1 MPVEDIAVR
10 FDGVSKSIG
19 EIDVLED
26 ISFEVPRGTVFSILG
41 RCGAG
46 KTVALKLSIGLL
58 KPDLGRIFLNNQ
70 DITAMDHPA
79 LLNVRRSTGFVFQTS
94 AVFDSISV
102 AENVAFPLRC
112 ATGIPEGKLRDRVW
126 QQLDQVGLAEDGG
139 KMPNDLSFGMRK
151 LLAFARALAS
161 DPAILLL
168 DDPWGGV
175 DSVTG
180 AFIRELLLGLR
191 ERPGTTLLITAN
203 RITEV
208 REFCEQLAVLDAGRL
223 IASGSPEEVE
233 RSDHPAVRQFFLQD
247 S

>member
-1 MPVEDIAVR
+1 MAVR

-19 EIDVLED
+19 ETGVLED

-41 RCGAG
+41 RRGAG
-46 KTVALKLSIGLL
+46 KTVTLKLSIGIL
-58 KPDLGRIFLNNQ
+58 KPDSGRIFLNNQ
-70 DITAMDHPA
+70 EITALDHRG
-79 LLNVRRSTGFVFQTS
+79 LLHVRRSTGFVFQTS

-112 ATGIPEGKLRDRVW
+112 ATGIPESKLRDRVQ
-126 QQLDQVGLAEDGG
+126 QQLDRVGLGEDSV

-151 LLAFARALAS
+151 LLGFARALAS

-180 AFIRELLLGLR
+180 ALIRKLLLGLKDL
-191 ERPGTTLLITAN
+191 GTTLLIAAN

-208 REFCEQLAVLDAGRL
+208 RGLCERLAVLDGGRL
-223 IASGSPEEVE
+223 IACGSPNEVQ
-233 RSDHPAVRQFFLQD
+233 RCDHPVVRQFFLQD
-247 S
+247 L